1 MALLGVD
8 THALY
13 SQQTHLD
20 SRLTPFPLH
29 LNSVCPKIYLP
40 EKLREINL
48 DNFWSSSTAVA
59 IVGQRVF
66 ALFIYFCSSCSAF
79 LCSSCSVFL
88 CSSCSAFLCA
98 CYAWPTA
105 PNCFPLQ
112 RYSQTFS
119 FVSIWH
125 PPLWQPTCFYLAHPS
140 WDVLGAFWNTF
151 FSGSIFVEL
160 ISPNLI

>member
-1 MALLGVD
+1 MLCCINIGTLWLFLVW
-8 THALY
+8 THMRFIVSKPIWTQNWFLFLFI
-13 SQQTHLD
+13 SIQ
-20 SRLTPFPLH
+20 FF
-29 LNSVCPKIYLP
+29 PKIYLP
-40 EKLREINL
+40 EKLGEINL

-79 LCSSCSVFL
+79 LCSSCS
-88 CSSCSAFLCA
+88 AFLCA

-112 RYSQTFS
+112 RCSQTFS

-140 WDVLGAFWNTF
+140 WDVLGCFGTDF
-151 FSGSIFVEL
+151 FLARFSQ
-160 ISPNLI
+160 N